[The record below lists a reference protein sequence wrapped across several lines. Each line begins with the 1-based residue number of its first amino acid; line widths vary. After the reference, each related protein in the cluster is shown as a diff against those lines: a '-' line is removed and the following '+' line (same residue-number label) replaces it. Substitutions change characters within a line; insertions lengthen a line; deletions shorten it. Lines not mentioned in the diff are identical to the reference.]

1 MNLLE
6 HYIKQIH
13 EVKEYE
19 EYPDMLEVDVTYD
32 CYGDIKRG
40 KHITSKEQW
49 KVDSSRGYFL
59 A

>member
-6 HYIKQIH
+6 HYIIEVH
-13 EVKEYE
+13 NVKEYKK
-19 EYPDMLEVDVTYD
+19 YPNMLEVEVTYD
-32 CYGDIKRG
+32 CYGDIKRD

-49 KVDSSRGYFL
+49 EKDIENGYFM